1 MKSNKT
7 YYLLVIFVVLII
19 VAWYVTSDRGE
30 KTSTDVKFEKQFFQT
45 DSALV
50 DKIELVQKGI
60 KTTLVKPAAEW
71 KLTEPVDY
79 PASQQFVA
87 MLLSDLKRYKVDS
100 RVSSNVD
107 IHSKYGFGDTNEVK
121 VTVYQQ
127 GTLLGSF
134 LIGNLATGP
143 NQTYIKKIDDKDV
156 FLGDGILRNNFA
168 RTDQQWR
175 ILQMVS
181 IPKETIKSIEFITDK
196 ERYTVVKD
204 TIGKFY
210 IGKDSV
216 DNNVMT
222 GILNLLSDFN
232 TQGFKDSVLGPDVKY
247 SNELKGNGFKNYEIG
262 FYKVDTSA
270 NSKYYIKISDIKQ
283 LFEVDKNFL
292 TMVFKTKKEML
303 GRKEN

>member
-7 YYLLVIFVVLII
+7 YYLLVIFVVLLL

-30 KTSTDVKFEKQFFQT
+30 KTSTDVKFEKQFFQI
-45 DSALV
+45 DSASV
-50 DKIELVQKGI
+50 DKIELLWNGK

-71 KLTEPVDY
+71 RLIEPVDY
-79 PASQQFVA
+79 QANQQFA
-87 MLLSDLKRYKVDS
+87 GMLLSDLKRYKVDS
-100 RVSSNVD
+100 RVSSN
-107 IHSKYGFGDTNEVK
+107 IESHNKYGFGDTNEIR
-121 VTVYQQ
+121 VTVFQKGASV
-127 GTLLGSF
+127 GTILV
-134 LIGNLATGP
+134 GNLATGP
-143 NQTYIKKIDDKDV
+143 NQTYIKKLDDKDV

-181 IPKETIKSIEFITDK
+181 IPKETIKSIEFITEK
-196 ERYTVVKD
+196 ENYIIEKD
-204 TIGKFY
+204 TLGKFF

-216 DNNVMT
+216 DNNICT
-222 GILNLLSDFN
+222 GILNLLNDFN
-232 TQGFKDSVLGPDVKY
+232 TQGFKDSTLGPDTKF
-247 SNELKGNGFKNYEIG
+247 SKIIKIKGFKNYEID
-262 FYKVDTSA
+262 FYKVDTSE

-292 TMVFKTKKEML
+292 TVIFKTKKEML